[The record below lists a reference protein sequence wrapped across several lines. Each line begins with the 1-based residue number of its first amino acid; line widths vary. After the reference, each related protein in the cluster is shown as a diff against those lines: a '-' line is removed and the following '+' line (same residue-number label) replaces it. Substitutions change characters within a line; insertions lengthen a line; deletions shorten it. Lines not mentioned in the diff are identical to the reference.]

1 MRKIILFL
9 SLLLLGCKSLIK
21 VENLSTFNKISTKN
35 LINQIDER
43 KPIYNFLALRSQAT
57 IIDNNSSNQFNLG
70 IRIQK
75 NEKILVSGSLF
86 IPLFKGLFTK
96 DNISFYEKINQS
108 YYIGNYQYL
117 SQLLSY
123 KINLQSL
130 QNILLGQPVADL
142 NKMRWEQQIDDKS
155 YILQAYS
162 KESNTTF
169 YYKFNPLDL
178 TLRGQAITTNETKL
192 TIEYDNYKLSQGYL
206 LPQKVN
212 ISAYRKGKDLK
223 ILLNLKVNKSEKNGT
238 FPFLI
243 PKDYK
248 EIKL

>member
-1 MRKIILFL
+1 M
-9 SLLLLGCKSLIK
+9 
-21 VENLSTFNKISTKN
+21 
-35 LINQIDER
+35 
-43 KPIYNFLALRSQAT
+43 
-57 IIDNNSSNQFNLG
+57 
-70 IRIQK
+70 
-75 NEKILVSGSLF
+75 
-86 IPLFKGLFTK
+86 TK
-96 DNISFYEKINQS
+96 DNISFSEKINQS
-108 YYIGNYQYL
+108 YYVCNYQYL
-117 SQLLSY
+117 SQLLTY
-123 KINLQSL
+123 KLNLQSF

-142 NKMRWEQQIDDKS
+142 NKMRWKQQIDEKN

-178 TLRGQAITTNETKL
+178 TLTGQAITTNETKL
-192 TIEYDNYKLSQGYL
+192 TIEYENYKLSQGYL

-243 PKDYK
+243 PKGYK